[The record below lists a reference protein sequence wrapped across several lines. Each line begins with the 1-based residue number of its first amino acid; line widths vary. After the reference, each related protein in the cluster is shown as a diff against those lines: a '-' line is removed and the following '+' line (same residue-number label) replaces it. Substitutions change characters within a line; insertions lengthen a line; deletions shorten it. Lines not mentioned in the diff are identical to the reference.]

1 MLKFSEAN
9 SKIKKLALRTTLKKY
24 HQGSHKN
31 IFSLDLL
38 SGHFCPYAKNCLS
51 KVVVNDGKR
60 KVQDGKYTE
69 FRCFSASQEALF
81 GHVYEKRKN
90 NSELLMS
97 CTSKQEMID
106 KIEESLPSKF
116 GIMRLH
122 VAGDFFNQT
131 YFDAW
136 LDIAKGRQ
144 QQLFYAYTKS
154 LPFWIKRIKDI
165 PDNLRLTA
173 SRGGHKDNL
182 IDKYGLPEARVVLS
196 KREARALKMI
206 IDHDDFHA
214 ANQRGKSFSLLIHGV
229 QPKGSLAGKAS
240 YLLSRQ

>member
-9 SKIKKLALRTTLKKY
+9 SKLKKLALRTTLKKY
-24 HQGSHKN
+24 HQNSHKN

-51 KVVVNDGKR
+51 KVVITDDKR
-60 KVQDGKYTE
+60 KIQDGKHME

-97 CTSKQEMID
+97 CTSKQEMVD

-116 GIMRLH
+116 GIMRMH
-122 VAGDFFNQT
+122 VSGDFFNQT

-136 LDIAKGRQ
+136 LDIAKNRP
-144 QQLFYAYTKS
+144 QQLFYGYTKS
-154 LPFWIKRIKDI
+154 LPFWVNRIEDI
-165 PDNLRLTA
+165 PNNLRLTA
-173 SRGGHKDNL
+173 SRGGYKDNL
-182 IDKYGLPEARVVLS
+182 IDEYNLPEARVVLS
-196 KREARALKMI
+196 KREAEVLNLI

-229 QPKGSLAGKAS
+229 QKKGSLAAKAS